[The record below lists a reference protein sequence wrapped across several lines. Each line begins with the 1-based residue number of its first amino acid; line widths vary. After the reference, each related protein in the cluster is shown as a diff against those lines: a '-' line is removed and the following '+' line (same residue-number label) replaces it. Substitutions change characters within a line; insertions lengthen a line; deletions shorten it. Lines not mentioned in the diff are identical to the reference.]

1 MMSFYRFKVSSWDHF
16 EEKEVVTKGFVHADG
31 YGGAA
36 AKLEQCFGDDL
47 LSINHLYETD
57 CSEILFDD
65 DVKDVFEEEEDND
78 ENF

>member
-16 EEKEVVTKGFVHADG
+16 EEKEIVTKGFVHADG

-47 LSINHLYETD
+47 LSINRLYETD
-57 CSEILFDD
+57 CSEILFDN